1 MNDFETIAIFNDY
14 LAASFAKQKLEHNEI
29 TCYLADEHTVQ
40 MQWTLSNAI
49 GGIKL
54 RVLKEEK
61 EKALQILNEKEEEL
75 AVDHQIESD
84 GKKELICP
92 KCKSNNTAS
101 DKISK
106 KVAGWSWLIIGA
118 PLPIT
123 IIKSHRCFYCGNQ
136 WET

>member
-1 MNDFETIAIFNDY
+1 MSDFETIEIFNDY
-14 LAASFAKQKLEHNEI
+14 IAANFAKQKLQHHGIN
-29 TCYLADEHTVQ
+29 CYLADENTVM

-54 RVLKEEK
+54 RVLKENK
-61 EKALQILNEKEEEL
+61 EKAIQILNEEEAAL
-75 AVDHQIESD
+75 PVDHQIETD
-84 GKKELICP
+84 GKAELICP
-92 KCKSNNTAS
+92 RCKSNNTAT

-106 KVAGWSWLIIGA
+106 KTAAWTWLILGA